1 MNDIFAKDTQQTIKN
16 MKKEKRLSAT
26 KISQA
31 AASAISGA
39 NATAISGANAD
50 AITSANAAVSTITG
64 ADAAVNTTAGATITT
79 GKDLPKIAKD
89 VRQKEVKTEESAVA
103 VTNAAP
109 VKPVGS
115 EGVIDNRSFAMVVD
129 ETAVPELT
137 VEADNHKPSAIGDLL
152 KPEPM
157 QTDDD
162 DFPEPPVLEKQVED
176 LKPPVLEPQ
185 HIKPSSPL
193 KSANIQSPILSPVKK
208 QGIHQFSPILSP
220 AIKPGSIIQSP
231 ILSHVSPVKQESL
244 LKVVLTSAASPKKP
258 RSRKN
263 SLEVTTPTETP
274 LSSMPESMEVVEMT
288 KLTSQPSSTTAS
300 DLTKSLRKVRLNKKS
315 PTKQLSKEGLTL
327 NNTQTPPPHITSMVQ
342 GAGPILAP
350 IPVSSNTLLATSL
363 DASTADSHGS
373 RRSSPQSSNPVS
385 PSKPVGGGG
394 SGTEIFD
401 FTDDEDIPLNH
412 IDIEALNEVFFLF
425 FYLPTLSR

>member
-26 KISQA
+26 KINQA
-31 AASAISGA
+31 AASALSGA
-39 NATAISGANAD
+39 NAAAITSAGANAD
-50 AITSANAAVSTITG
+50 VSTITG
-64 ADAAVNTTAGATITT
+64 ADAAVNTTAGAIITT

-109 VKPVGS
+109 VKPVVS
-115 EGVIDNRSFAMVVD
+115 EGVIDNSSFAMVVD
-129 ETAVPELT
+129 ETAVPDLT
-137 VEADNHKPSAIGDLL
+137 LEADNHKPSAIGDLL
-152 KPEPM
+152 KPEAM
-157 QTDDD
+157 QTDED

-185 HIKPSSPL
+185 HIKPLSPL
-193 KSANIQSPILSPVKK
+193 KSANNQSPILSPVKK

-363 DASTADSHGS
+363 DASTADSQGS

-412 IDIEALNEVFFLF
+412 IDIEALNEVFF
-425 FYLPTLSR
+425 FYFSTYLVKIN